1 MINSATAGSPQ
12 SGGRVPAV
20 RTKPEGWPVGSFS
33 TYEKAQACVDMLSDK
48 KFDVSAITIVGVD
61 LMEVETVIG
70 RLTWPWVLVNGAVSG
85 AWLGLFFGLLL
96 GIVNNAWASSILI
109 GVLMGVVFATVL
121 AAVQYAMQAG
131 RRDFASST
139 QIVAGRYDVLCTPQ
153 VAAQARDLVS
163 AFVAQ
168 QEGK

>member
-1 MINSATAGSPQ
+1 
-12 SGGRVPAV
+12 
-20 RTKPEGWPVGSFS
+20 
-33 TYEKAQACVDMLSDK
+33 
-48 KFDVSAITIVGVD
+48 
-61 LMEVETVIG
+61 
-70 RLTWPWVLVNGAVSG
+70 
-85 AWLGLFFGLLL
+85 
-96 GIVNNAWASSILI
+96 
-109 GVLMGVVFATVL
+109 MGVVFATVL